1 MPRPRSIALL
11 RVNHAPAVLA
21 ALFSLAVFSSVT
33 ATTASAQSGSIVV
46 PGTGSLVNTDDFEDE
61 KWGWRENGPKSSK
74 ENDEQVRYPL
84 GKSFNGR
91 WFESPK
97 RGRPDRVE
105 RIETPPGGLEGSMGA
120 LLLQSRHTGIPGR
133 PEFKQNQDDFI
144 MSPKAMSLSARP
156 NCVVRVYIPEWDQWE
171 QRTGVSFGMRA
182 GLVGPQD
189 VEEEVQVGLFRKR
202 TVKKMVHK
210 DDGYYPGFF
219 IQYNPKSD
227 PRYSNDHAVF
237 VVRAQTSGHD
247 KVIGPKITRPGW
259 WTLGMSFESGGYVH
273 FFASPGVDDL
283 TMADHL
289 MSSQPYGIPGHRF
302 NTIFFNICSA
312 DNGKSWSTP
321 WIVDD
326 PKIYMASGRPRTASR
341 GRGRRR

>member
-1 MPRPRSIALL
+1 MRCPALTL
-11 RVNHAPAVLA
+11 LLTTFLVSAAPSARA
-21 ALFSLAVFSSVT
+21 QSY
-33 ATTASAQSGSIVV
+33 TASGVVV
-46 PGTGSLVNTDDFEDE
+46 PGTGRLVNTDDFEDE
-61 KWGWRENGPKSSK
+61 KWGWRPNGPKSSK

-97 RGRPDRVE
+97 RGQPDRIE
-105 RIETPPGGLEGSMGA
+105 RVETPPGGLEGSTGA

-144 MSPKAMSLSARP
+144 MSSKAMSLSQRP
-156 NCVVRVYIPEWDQWE
+156 NCVVRVYVPPFDQWE
-171 QRTGVSFGMRA
+171 QRTGVSFGLRA

-189 VEEEVQVGLFRKR
+189 VEEERTVGLFRKR

-219 IQYNPKSD
+219 IQLNSSSD
-227 PRYSNDHAVF
+227 PRYAEDHAVF

-247 KVIGPKITRPGW
+247 KVAGPKITGPGW
-259 WTLGMSFESGGYVH
+259 WTLGMSFEPGGHVNY
-273 FFASPGVDDL
+273 FASPGVDDL
-283 TMADHL
+283 TTADHI
-289 MSSQPYGIPGHRF
+289 MGSQPYGIPGHRF

-312 DNGKSWSTP
+312 DNGRSWSTP

-326 PKIYMASGRPRTASR
+326 PKIFMAAGMQSA
-341 GRGRRR
+341 GRRSRTRR